1 MRMKIVTLKNKLM
14 RPLMLLAVDEPERS
28 DYITSRGCP
37 WSDCCTGAADV
48 SNSWKNNDWWI

>member
-1 MRMKIVTLKNKLM
+1 MKIVTLKNKLM